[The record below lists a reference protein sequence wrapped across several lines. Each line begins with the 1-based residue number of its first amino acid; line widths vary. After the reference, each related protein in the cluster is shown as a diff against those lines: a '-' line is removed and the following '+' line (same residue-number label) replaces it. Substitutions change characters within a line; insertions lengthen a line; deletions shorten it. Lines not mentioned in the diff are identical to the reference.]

1 MRVIAGT
8 AKGRPLKSP
17 RGGTTRPTSDL
28 IRGAIFDILTAMGA
42 DFSNVLDL
50 YAGTGA
56 LGIEALSRGAGW
68 CDFVE
73 KDNRQCALIRANL
86 AQTGLTEKGAVHCW
100 PAEKVLTR
108 LHGSYSL
115 VLADPPYQDEK
126 AELVLQ
132 EIAAS
137 LLLGPDATIVLEH
150 SKKKPAPPSLG
161 GLGLI
166 SSRRHGDTS
175 ISFYGSGGKT

>member
-8 AKGRPLKSP
+8 AKGRHLKSP
-17 RGGTTRPTSDL
+17 RSGGTRPTSDL
-28 IRGAIFDILTAMGA
+28 IRGAIFDMLTAMGA
-42 DFSNVLDL
+42 DFSHVLDL

-56 LGIEALSRGAGW
+56 LGIEALSRGASR

-73 KDNRQCALIRANL
+73 KDARQCGLIRANL
-86 AQTGLTEKGAVHCW
+86 EQTDLAKKGAVHCW

-126 AELVLQ
+126 AESVLQ
-132 EIAAS
+132 DIAAS
-137 LLLGPDATIVLEH
+137 SLIGPDAIVVLEH
-150 SKKKPAPPSLG
+150 SQKKRAPPSLG
-161 GLGLI
+161 NLSLI
-166 SSRRHGDTS
+166 NSRRHGDTS
-175 ISFYGSGGKT
+175 ISFYSSGGRT

>member
-8 AKGRPLKSP
+8 AKGRHLKSP
-17 RGGTTRPTSDL
+17 RSGGTRPTSDL
-28 IRGAIFDILTAMGA
+28 IRGAIFDMLTAMRA
-42 DFSNVLDL
+42 DFSHVLDL

-56 LGIEALSRGAGW
+56 LGIEALSRGASR

-73 KDNRQCALIRANL
+73 KDARQCGLIRANL
-86 AQTGLTEKGAVHCW
+86 EQTDLTEKGAVYCW

-126 AELVLQ
+126 AESVLRDRR
-132 EIAAS
+132 
-137 LLLGPDATIVLEH
+137 LLSAGPDAVVVLEH
-150 SKKKPAPPSLG
+150 SQKK
-161 GLGLI
+161 
-166 SSRRHGDTS
+166 RRRRRWAVS
-175 ISFYGSGGKT
+175 A